1 MKSTIEDDKVKEKVP
16 EEDRKTVLD
25 KINDVIRWLDAN
37 QLAEKEEFEDKQKDL
52 EKICNPI
59 ITKLY
64 AGGAPPPGAGGAGF
78 PGAGAGGAP
87 PAGGGAGG
95 PTIEEVD

>member
-1 MKSTIEDDKVKEKVP
+1 MFFFQFI
-16 EEDRKTVLD
+16 EEDRKTVLE
-25 KINDVIRWLDAN
+25 KINDVIRWLDSN

-64 AGGAPPPGAGGAGF
+64 AGGAPPPGAAGAGF
-78 PGAGAGGAP
+78 PGAGGAP
-87 PAGGGAGG
+87 GAAGTGGSGG

>member
-52 EKICNPI
+52 EKN
-59 ITKLY
+59 L
-64 AGGAPPPGAGGAGF
+64 
-78 PGAGAGGAP
+78 
-87 PAGGGAGG
+87 
-95 PTIEEVD
+95 